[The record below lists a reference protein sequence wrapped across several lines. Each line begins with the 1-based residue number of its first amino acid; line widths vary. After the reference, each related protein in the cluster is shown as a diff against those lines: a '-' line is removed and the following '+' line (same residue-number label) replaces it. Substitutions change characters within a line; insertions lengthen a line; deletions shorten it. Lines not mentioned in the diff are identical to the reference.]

1 MLLIVVTRV
10 RDMVMLVLRMVFA
23 LCILVLMAVH
33 FYAYIK
39 ASAVIER
46 WFG

>member
-1 MLLIVVTRV
+1 MILIVVARV

-23 LCILVLMAVH
+23 LCIIILMAVH
-33 FYAYIK
+33 FYTYVK
-39 ASAVIER
+39 ASVVIER